1 MWRVIWVSVATNAA
15 ASRWRHLGGA
25 ALLHGLF
32 FVVITVAAVQLL
44 SINAPLCPQ
53 LISIMVALST
63 AYVAGLARWD
73 RLGRWRPV
81 WMAALLVAWFALLVL
96 APVVRSA
103 VAWCAVPLA
112 CLVLQALR
120 PIAAQLTL
128 TGISVALV
136 FALKGPPFDP
146 MAVLLPIGAV
156 WAAAAMYRRQQRL
169 LEELQR
175 TRAELAARQREAG
188 ALSERSRIA
197 RDLHDTLTQ
206 ELAASRTL
214 LQAADREW
222 ERFPD
227 RARERMRTVARYLG
241 DNLVEARRMI
251 ADLTPSA
258 LDADDLSA
266 ALAELCARA
275 RSYDTATEIRC
286 VTVGE
291 QKPLPPNTTS
301 DLLRVV
307 QSALAN
313 VRDHAKAHHVTV
325 VLRYGDREVAVEVR
339 DDGAGF
345 TPGAT
350 VTSAQRGFGL
360 NAMRDRV
367 RAHGGEFDVTSAPGR
382 GTVIHARVPVT
393 HAEPVMAG

>member
-1 MWRVIWVSVATNAA
+1 V
-15 ASRWRHLGGA
+15 
-25 ALLHGLF
+25 
-32 FVVITVAAVQLL
+32 
-44 SINAPLCPQ
+44 
-53 LISIMVALST
+53 
-63 AYVAGLARWD
+63 
-73 RLGRWRPV
+73 
-81 WMAALLVAWFALLVL
+81 
-96 APVVRSA
+96 
-103 VAWCAVPLA
+103 
-112 CLVLQALR
+112 
-120 PIAAQLTL
+120 
-128 TGISVALV
+128 
-136 FALKGPPFDP
+136 
-146 MAVLLPIGAV
+146 
-156 WAAAAMYRRQQRL
+156 
-169 LEELQR
+169 ELQCTR
-175 TRAELAARQREAG
+175 TELAARQREAG

-222 ERFPD
+222 ERFPG
-227 RARERMRTVARYLG
+227 RARERVRTVARYLG

-275 RSYDTATEIRC
+275 RSYDTATEIGF
-286 VTVGE
+286 VTVGDP
-291 QKPLPPNTTS
+291 KPLPSNTTS

-307 QSALAN
+307 QGALAN

-325 VLRYGDREVAVEVR
+325 ALRYGDREVAVEVR

-350 VTSAQRGFGL
+350 VTSTRRGFGL

-367 RAHGGEFDVTSAPGR
+367 RAHGGELDVTSAPRR
-382 GTVIHARVPVT
+382 GTVVHARVPVT
-393 HAEPVMAG
+393 HTEPVMAG